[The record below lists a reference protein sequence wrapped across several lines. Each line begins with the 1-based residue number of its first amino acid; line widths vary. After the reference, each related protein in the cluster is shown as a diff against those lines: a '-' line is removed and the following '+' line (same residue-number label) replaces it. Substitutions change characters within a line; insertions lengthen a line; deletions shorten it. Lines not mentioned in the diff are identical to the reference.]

1 MTRCIY
7 SDTLHPIT
15 HTHTHTHT
23 RTHTHARTHTY
34 THTHRSFFCHVL
46 SRSHCPFVE
55 YRSHI
60 SPPYFRRCTHAHIHT
75 HVHTYAHTHTHT
87 SMWKEHQSHIS
98 TPYFCRCTHAHIHT
112 HKVWVRWAQRSLS
125 AGLNTWRTSAH
136 QQQQH
141 AHFATAIRTRR
152 HKSAKTCAVVNWYA
166 HTADQKRF
174 KRNTLAVGT
183 FLNCRQLATEW
194 RAWKWVL
201 LRRQRQKVGAR
212 RGAMKRVY
220 WLLTKVCN
228 RWREQT
234 ICRVV
239 DRFQNRIRAAGKT
252 VRTLRRHSFT
262 CVT

>member
-1 MTRCIY
+1 MGTTAKH
-7 SDTLHPIT
+7 SLSAALDTPTLHTHTHTHTYKLTHTLTHTHTHTRTHT

-23 RTHTHARTHTY
+23 RTHTY
-34 THTHRSFFCHVL
+34 THTHTRT
-46 SRSHCPFVE
+46 
-55 YRSHI
+55 
-60 SPPYFRRCTHAHIHT
+60 RCRCDGQSAPCQQHLTHTHA
-75 HVHTYAHTHTHT
+75 AHTHTPMHT
-87 SMWKEHQSHIS
+87 
-98 TPYFCRCTHAHIHT
+98 CTHAHIHT